1 MSDTDKTE
9 TTDTEATT
17 GSVVNLSKS
26 STESAPAQT
35 GSDTLKPV
43 PAKGIH
49 RLTYLVGAAAA
60 VLGVLAIAFGVS
72 WQNAS
77 GDLNALRTAESD
89 REQAAAVA
97 RDYTLR
103 SLTYDYKNLP
113 AFFEGVQRG
122 TNDALTQRYTEVK
135 PTLEKIM
142 TEAQVV
148 ATGNVLG
155 TSVESSGDDQ
165 YVVTVFATQR
175 TQNIQQTDPGTVP
188 NLLVVTVAK
197 NGGDWQVV
205 DYGPKDTTVKDGTAK

>member
-1 MSDTDKTE
+1 MSDTDKTV
-9 TTDTEATT
+9 TDADKTPEAT
-17 GSVVNLSKS
+17 VNLVKEA
-26 STESAPAQT
+26 TVPAPDDAAPA
-35 GSDTLKPV
+35 TLNPV
-43 PAKGIH
+43 PAKGIR
-49 RLTYLVGAAAA
+49 RLQVLVGVAAA
-60 VLGVLAIAFGVS
+60 VLGVLAVAFGVC

-77 GDLNALRTAESD
+77 GDLNALKADNAD

-122 TNDALTQRYTEVK
+122 TADSLTKRYTEVK

-142 TEAQVV
+142 SEAQVV

-155 TSVESSGDDQ
+155 TSVESTGNDQ

-175 TQNIQQTDPGTVP
+175 TQNIQQQDPGTVP